1 LGRGAWL
8 SICAMTFKNQK
19 KKKKKPHLLMTAGKS
34 LKVWIRLESLNG
46 SFFST

>member
-1 LGRGAWL
+1 VGGLEIIL
-8 SICAMTFKNQK
+8 SNAFKKQK